1 MIKILKQMNCVT
13 IADRIR
19 IKSKMQIK
27 YVKIC
32 VVIIMSIVCIYH
44 LELNADVSYELRK
57 ILKYMSVEIAN

>member
-1 MIKILKQMNCVT
+1 MYCVT

-32 VVIIMSIVCIYH
+32 VVIIMSIVRIYH
-44 LELNADVSYELRK
+44 LEINADVSHELRK
-57 ILKYMSVEIAN
+57 NLKYMSVEIAN